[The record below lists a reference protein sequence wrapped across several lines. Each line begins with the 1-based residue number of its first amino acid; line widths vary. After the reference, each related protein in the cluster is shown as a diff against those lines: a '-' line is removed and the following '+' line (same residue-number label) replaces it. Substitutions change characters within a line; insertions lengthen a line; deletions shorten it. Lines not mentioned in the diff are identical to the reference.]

1 MKNIKFVIGFSVFG
15 FLLSFVAGFASNS
28 TFLKMLLNALIFAF
42 VFAGIGAL
50 VSFLWKNFLAS
61 DFEQAEYS
69 SGKQNNE
76 SKKTGQTVDITIQ
89 DESLQTDD
97 NASQF
102 FIGSNHQ
109 MLTNDDLG
117 VKNQSTNDSNNNQAN
132 SVVTESSENKVEM
145 AKKSEKSEK
154 SEKSDS
160 PVLDDKGFV
169 PVALT
174 ETASN
179 ISSTEAKPG
188 AEYLN
193 QKNSNNDENSSV
205 ELDVLPDLQ
214 ELQNIQEMTASK
226 DVPEPSPV
234 VNSSFIPEDV
244 RRTVSEANTESK
256 DAALMAKAISTLL
269 SKE

>member
-1 MKNIKFVIGFSVFG
+1 MKNIKFIIGFSVFG
-15 FLLSFVAGFASNS
+15 FLLSFIAGFASNS

-42 VFAGIGAL
+42 VFAGVCAL
-50 VSFLWKNFLAS
+50 VSFLWKSFLSS
-61 DFEQAEYS
+61 DFEQAGYS
-69 SGKQNNE
+69 SNKQPTGT
-76 SKKTGQTVDITIQ
+76 KKTGQTVDITIQ

-102 FIGSNHQ
+102 FVGSNHQ
-109 MLTNDDLG
+109 MLTNDDIG
-117 VKNQSTNDSNNNQAN
+117 EKNQDINDSNDVQTNT
-132 SVVTESSENKVEM
+132 VVTSSSTNGVVVDKKAEKAESAIM
-145 AKKSEKSEK
+145 
-154 SEKSDS
+154 
-160 PVLDDKGFV
+160 DDKGFV
-169 PVALT
+169 PVTLS

-188 AEYLN
+188 SEYLN
-193 QKNSNNDENSSV
+193 QKNNNNDENSSA